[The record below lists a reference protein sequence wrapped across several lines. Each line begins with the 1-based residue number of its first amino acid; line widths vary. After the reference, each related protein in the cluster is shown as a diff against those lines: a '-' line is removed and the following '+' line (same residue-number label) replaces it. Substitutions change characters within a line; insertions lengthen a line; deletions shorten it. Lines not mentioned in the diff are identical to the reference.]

1 MAEKEVEQ
9 QPQSEPP
16 KAKAEGKS
24 HMLPIAGGAIVFVIC
39 VIIFSLKFGVFSSS
53 NVKPG
58 AQPPADQAAAD
69 SAKPVEE
76 HAEEEAAADPYREL
90 FDGYDGEIDE
100 HPKTDSAIVKD
111 SIEKSTWFAQQ
122 QQEID
127 RKMAQLTLETT
138 QLNQLKTQVE
148 ALMDRK
154 KAMEEGNISQMAK
167 LYEGMSTEEL
177 VPILSNLDDG
187 QVSVLIS
194 KMKKA
199 KASEVLGKMSP
210 ERAAKITQYIISM
223 NE

>member
-9 QPQSEPP
+9 QPQSETP

-24 HMLPIAGGAIVFVIC
+24 HMLPIAGGAIVFVVC

-58 AQPPADQAAAD
+58 AQPAAEQVAAD
-69 SAKPVEE
+69 STKPAEE
-76 HAEEEAAADPYREL
+76 HAEEAKADPYQEL
-90 FDGYDGEIDE
+90 FDGYDGVIDDE
-100 HPKTDSAIVKD
+100 PKTDSAIVKD
-111 SIEKSTWFAQQ
+111 SLEKSTWYAQQ

-127 RKMAQLTLETT
+127 RKLAQLTLETT
-138 QLNQLKTQVE
+138 QLNQLKAQVE

-154 KAMEEGNISQMAK
+154 KAMEEGNIAQMAK

>member
-1 MAEKEVEQ
+1 MPEKEIEQ

-16 KAKAEGKS
+16 KAKAGGKS
-24 HMLPIAGGAIVFVIC
+24 HMLPIAGGAIVFVVC

-53 NVKPG
+53 NVKSG
-58 AQPPADQAAAD
+58 TQPTAEQTAD
-69 SAKPVEE
+69 SAKPAEE
-76 HAEEEAAADPYREL
+76 HAEEAKADPYQEL
-90 FDGYDGEIDE
+90 FDGYDGVVEDE
-100 HPKTDSAIVKD
+100 PKTDSAIVKD
-111 SIEKSTWFAQQ
+111 SLAKSVWYAEQQ
-122 QQEID
+122 QDID
-127 RKMAQLTLETT
+127 RKMAQLELEKT
-138 QLNQLKTQVE
+138 QLNQLKAQVE

-154 KAMEEGNISQMAK
+154 KAMEDGNISQMAK